1 MVPMGVNPDLLT
13 LAEVVKGKG
22 GEPGRRIQESAES
35 ITGGSQKRI
44 EGKVGEASPY
54 SGQTYI
60 QTVDAIADS
69 RTAQSGPIYE
79 KAFYELDVQG
89 NPVMVNGRKKEIML
103 TDGQEGYEE
112 ITGYLQRPAFQN
124 GLRNAIKIAKE
135 KGLDNEVGDLT
146 TLLTRLSQGET
157 PPISLALLNKI
168 KRGVDDVV
176 LRSYK
181 DGKPTDLTR
190 VIREEKN
197 KFLDSLDNLFPE
209 YGNARKI
216 YSDKSAM
223 LNAGEEMQKKME
235 QDET

>member
-1 MVPMGVNPDLLT
+1 
-13 LAEVVKGKG
+13 
-22 GEPGRRIQESAES
+22 
-35 ITGGSQKRI
+35 
-44 EGKVGEASPY
+44 
-54 SGQTYI
+54 
-60 QTVDAIADS
+60 
-69 RTAQSGPIYE
+69 
-79 KAFYELDVQG
+79 
-89 NPVMVNGRKKEIML
+89 MVNGRKKEIML
-103 TDGQEGYEE
+103 TDGQEGDMKKLQDH
-112 ITGYLQRPAFQN
+112 LQRPAFQN

-209 YGNARKI
+209 SGNARKI